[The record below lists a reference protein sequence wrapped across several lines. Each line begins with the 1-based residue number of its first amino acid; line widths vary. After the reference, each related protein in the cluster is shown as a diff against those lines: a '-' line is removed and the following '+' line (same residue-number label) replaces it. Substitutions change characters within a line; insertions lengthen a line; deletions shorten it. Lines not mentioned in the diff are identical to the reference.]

1 MPRRASDIN
10 PWDELY
16 RRRHGMGPFYGAA
29 VVAGFGLLARGLQW
43 WELAILSGTFVLAGF
58 ARIHRRARVT
68 WRRLFAY
75 AVLLGIVGWLFVL
88 HSLVPEPVP
97 WTTAGTLLLGGTL
110 LAAIPWWS
118 SEIRLT
124 QVRMEQQV
132 RDWPRLAQRIGRPGL
147 QMANVVRTSIGAKGK
162 LWWAAGLYETKEI
175 LGMTS
180 RIEGALKA
188 PAGALRM
195 VPDGLSTNSVLWEVV
210 EDDPH
215 ALPQEW
221 PVPTHVG
228 RATDPLVLGPME
240 NGELSRVQRY
250 VRGKG
255 VRHMA
260 IGGAPE
266 SGKSGLINLVVASNV
281 CSEDVATVGF
291 DFKGGVELGPWAEA
305 LTWTTSKIDAAHAF
319 LHAIGGPEG
328 VLDERGAVLRETGH
342 RVWDTKIHGPILEI
356 VVDEARELLGS
367 APQRVLDL
375 FTSIAN
381 KGRALGVRFAYA
393 TQYPTLEAIGT
404 SQIRQAVRQRFVFRM
419 EDETGEGY
427 LVTIRVRAEQIPADR
442 PGTCYFQDGEIIN
455 NRSTRIF
462 WLSDETVRAVVE
474 ARRGR
479 TAELDERTEAALVR
493 LFPEWAERERW
504 VDPAEAEAIERERG
518 SGNDDGNTGNDD
530 GKEVDVDGN
539 EDEPDL
545 DLAATIARKR
555 EAMSPDERERLD
567 RDREAALNADG
578 DRPGTPEEAR
588 TAMLRALAL
597 AGDAGMAPK
606 DLQKAA
612 GRGSSWFYPEANK
625 LAEQGLMQ
633 RTTRAV
639 WIMPAPRRAEYLPVV
654 R

>member
-1 MPRRASDIN
+1 MPRRAGDIN

-29 VVAGFGLLARGLQW
+29 VVAVFGVLARGLQW
-43 WELAILSGTFVLAGF
+43 WELGILAGAFVLAGI
-58 ARIHRRARVT
+58 ARVHRRARVT

-75 AVLLGIVGWLFVL
+75 AVLLGIVGWLFTL
-88 HSLVPEPVP
+88 HSLVPEPVS
-97 WTTAGTLLLGGTL
+97 WTTAGTLLVAGTL

-162 LWWAAGLYETKEI
+162 FWWAAGLYEVREI

-180 RIEGALKA
+180 RIEAALKA
-188 PAGALRM
+188 PAGTLQLVA
-195 VPDGLSTNSVLWEVV
+195 DGRSTNSLLWEIV

-221 PVPTHVG
+221 PVPTNVG
-228 RATDPLVLGPME
+228 RATDPLVLGPMT
-240 NGELSRVQRY
+240 NGELARVQRY
-250 VRGKG
+250 ARGKG
-255 VRHMA
+255 VRNMA

-281 CSEDVATVGF
+281 CSEDVVTVGL
-291 DFKGGVELGPWAEA
+291 DFKGGAELGPWRDA
-305 LTWTTSKIDAAHAF
+305 LAWTTAKVDQAQAF
-319 LHAIGGPEG
+319 LHGLAGPDG
-328 VLDERGAVLRETGH
+328 LLDERGAILAETGH
-342 RVWDTKIHGPILEI
+342 RVWDTKIHGPVLDI
-356 VVDEARELLGS
+356 VVDEARELLGN
-367 APQRVLDL
+367 APQRVLDH
-375 FTSIAN
+375 FISVGN
-381 KGRALGVRFAYA
+381 KGRALGVRFTYA
-393 TQYPTLEAIGT
+393 TQYPTLEAIGS
-404 SQIRQAVRQRFVFRM
+404 SQVRQATRQRFVFRM

-427 LVTIRVRAEQIPADR
+427 LVNIRVRAEKIPAER

-455 NRSTRIF
+455 SRPTRIY

-479 TAELDERTEAALVR
+479 TAELDERSEAALVR

-504 VDPAEAEAIERERG
+504 VDPDEAEAIERERG
-518 SGNDDGNTGNDD
+518 NGNAGNDD
-530 GKEVDVDGN
+530 GKDGTVSEN

-545 DLAATIARKR
+545 DLAAAIARKR
-555 EAMSPDERERLD
+555 ENLSTDERERLD
-567 RDREAALNADG
+567 RDREAALDADG
-578 DRPGTPEEAR
+578 DRPGTAEEAR

-606 DLQKAA
+606 DLQRAA

-639 WIMPAPRRAEYLPVV
+639 WIMPAPRRAEYLPIV